1 MTKMKPS
8 KIAALVLLALSG
20 PAGAQIY
27 EMSYTDTNG
36 VTVVRKPTVQWHN
49 PNGEIIVT
57 HIAGLDRKVKVEL
70 LKGSTVLQSQ
80 TSALISVANRIKSSD
95 GTEFY
100 GVKFNLTKPAD
111 DNFILRSTVYDVN
124 GQQVSTNSYEF
135 NVDTVPPVISGD
147 FLYTVSGW
155 TQGRIDIF
163 GRDNIQNRISISGIS
178 DDRSGLAGAR
188 YFAVDKNGTKRS
200 KAVSMGLSS
209 PSSISM
215 LANDASASDV
225 TPIDHSAY
233 TVGFEV
239 VDVAGNTG
247 SKSRVSEIDNSIP
260 PYELEVWNSS
270 ANQWQKKGTAVSFEN
285 PVKFRVK
292 YPKSEH
298 VDFNGTKFGIAAG
311 YNKTDEN
318 FTYNEGSAAIP
329 ANSQS
334 YWLIQTLSGVPQH
347 ISFTLLNDVPLGG
360 VAVRGPNA
368 RSYRY
373 RIAGGQIVDG
383 TSPTLSK
390 PGAVDFYE
398 VTAEPRPYV
407 QVVSANGQSCEIPA
421 NESRCSFDPKIT
433 ISSGRGY
440 APYSVWIKH
449 KTNPAL
455 AQFSTHIYTYWDFNP
470 PVIEDMAVDQ
480 EKKTVTLRARD
491 PDRISSWQISMWDT
505 RDFYVEATEQSGA
518 TKRLPLV
525 GSRDESVWVKERV
538 FSFAG
543 LPSGTYVM
551 KGSATDTYGNN
562 AVMSVAAKTIDSVPP
577 SLTFKYLGGAVPNEI
592 GVIKDL
598 RVDVRDDLDSAPVV
612 KRMALSGGPIN
623 DALDLGFTKQPDG
636 WQPEVPRMFPTIEA
650 GQEYTLNITAS
661 DAQGNIATAS
671 QAFSLSPQNMVRH
684 EGITVLATS
693 QSLLDSNDK
702 PLGKISFKGALTDGG
717 SQSRG
722 PQAGYFTLR
731 HDSAFAV
738 MFNGTKVAPG
748 ETKDVVIPL
757 DATGS
762 VTLPVWPADTGVKGK
777 ASYMLDIP
785 QLVVN

>member
-1 MTKMKPS
+1 MKLKHVPW
-8 KIAALVLLALSG
+8 AVLVALGLSA
-20 PAGAQIY
+20 PVSAQIY

-36 VTVVRKPTVQWHN
+36 ATVVRKPTVRWHN

-80 TSALISVANRIKSSD
+80 TSALISVANRIQSSD

-100 GVKFNLTKPAD
+100 GVKFNLAKPAD

-147 FLYTVSGW
+147 FVYTVSGW

-270 ANQWQKKGTAVSFEN
+270 VNQWQKKGTAVSFEN

-311 YNKTDEN
+311 YNKTDGN

-360 VAVRGPNA
+360 AAVQGPNA
-368 RSYRY
+368 LSYRY

-383 TSPTLSK
+383 TTPTLSK
-390 PGAVDFYE
+390 PGAIDFYE

-433 ISSGRGY
+433 IASGRGY
-440 APYSVWIKH
+440 APYPVWIKH

-455 AQFSTHIYTYWDFNP
+455 GQFSTHIYTYWDFNP

-491 PDRISSWQISMWDT
+491 PDRISNWQISMWDT

-562 AVMSVAAKTIDSVPP
+562 AVMSVAAKTIDNVPP

-598 RVDVRDDLDSAPVV
+598 RVDVRDNLDSAPVV

-636 WQPEVPRMFPTIEA
+636 WQPEVPRMFPTLEA

-731 HDSAFAV
+731 RDSAFAV

-785 QLVVN
+785 QLTAN